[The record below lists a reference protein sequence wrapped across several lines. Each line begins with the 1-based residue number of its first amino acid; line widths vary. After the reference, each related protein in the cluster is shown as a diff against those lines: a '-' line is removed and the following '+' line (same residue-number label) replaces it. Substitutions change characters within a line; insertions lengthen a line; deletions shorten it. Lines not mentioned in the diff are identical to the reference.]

1 MQKIINSF
9 YNNIILKY
17 SKLVLLLVAFI
28 VLAVGSNSLKMQ
40 IDASADTLLLED
52 DKDLLFANEVSKRY
66 MTDSFL
72 VVTFRSKDP
81 LLSDKSLKTIQN
93 LSDELS
99 ALPLVKKIT
108 SILNVP
114 LLQSP
119 PLPLSELLKKIP
131 TLNSPNTNKTLAKK
145 EFLNSPL
152 YKQNLVSDD
161 FKTTALLVNLKS
173 IDTKEQNHQNIQNI
187 RKIVDKYRQNATINL
202 GGVSMIA
209 DDLITFVKNDLEIFS
224 LVVFGL
230 LIIILFILFGEIR
243 WVVLP
248 IFICTIAILTTT
260 GILGYFDWKVTV
272 ISSNFISL
280 QLIMTISLVIHLTI
294 RYKELL
300 HDDVELSQ
308 YDLVLQTVT
317 SMLKPSFFVVLT
329 TIAGFSSLV
338 YSGILPVITFGYM
351 MSVGLVV
358 SFVLTFILFPTIL
371 LQLKKSVIKKQV
383 SHENPFTLY
392 VAKLAYK
399 NQKLIIIGAVIVAI
413 FSITGASKLYVENSF
428 IDYFKKDTDI
438 YKGMKDIDENLGGTT
453 PLDVIITFKDDEV
466 VKPNTNNIDNADEE
480 LDDFEDEF
488 EQDDNDETYWFT
500 VNKLETVK
508 KVHNYLES
516 LPQVGKVLSLSTVNE
531 VGKILN
537 NGKYLDSFE
546 LALLNKK
553 LPLEY
558 KKILLDPYV
567 NIEANQLRVSMRI
580 IDSMPNLRRDDLIK
594 KINKDLANIIDPK
607 VATFQLSNLLIL
619 YNNMLQSLFDSQIN
633 TLGSVLI
640 ILFIM
645 FLILFRSIKVAFM
658 AMIANIVPVGAIFG
672 FMGWADI
679 PLDMM
684 TITIA
689 AISIGIAV
697 DDTIHYIH
705 RFKVEYKLANNYKE
719 AIYNTHKSIG
729 KAMFFT
735 SVIIMTGFSVLVL
748 SNFIPTIYFGLL
760 IMLAMFM
767 AIIADLL
774 LLPILILLFG
784 V

>member
-1 MQKIINSF
+1 MQKII
-9 YNNIILKY
+9 LKH

-28 VLAVGSNSLKMQ
+28 VIIIGSNSLKMQ

-99 ALPLVKKIT
+99 ALPLVKKVT

-119 PLPLSELLKKIP
+119 PLPLSELLKEIP
-131 TLNSPNTNKTLAKK
+131 TLNSPNTNKTLAKQ

-202 GGVSMIA
+202 GGISMIA

-230 LIIILFILFGEIR
+230 LIIILFVLFGEIR
-243 WVVLP
+243 WVVMP
-248 IFICTIAILTTT
+248 ISICTVAILTTT

-308 YDLVLQTVT
+308 YDLILQTVT

-351 MSVGLVV
+351 MSVGLIV

-383 SHENPFTLY
+383 SQENPFTLN

-399 NQKLIIIGAVIVAI
+399 NQKIIIIGAIFIAI
-413 FSITGASKLYVENSF
+413 FSITGANKLYVENSF

-453 PLDVIITFKDDEV
+453 PLDVIITFKDDKV
-466 VKPNTNNIDNADEE
+466 AKPNVNNADDVDEE
-480 LDDFEDEF
+480 
-488 EQDDNDETYWFT
+488 
-500 VNKLETVK
+500 
-508 KVHNYLES
+508 
-516 LPQVGKVLSLSTVNE
+516 
-531 VGKILN
+531 
-537 NGKYLDSFE
+537 
-546 LALLNKK
+546 
-553 LPLEY
+553 
-558 KKILLDPYV
+558 
-567 NIEANQLRVSMRI
+567 
-580 IDSMPNLRRDDLIK
+580 
-594 KINKDLANIIDPK
+594 
-607 VATFQLSNLLIL
+607 
-619 YNNMLQSLFDSQIN
+619 
-633 TLGSVLI
+633 
-640 ILFIM
+640 
-645 FLILFRSIKVAFM
+645 
-658 AMIANIVPVGAIFG
+658 
-672 FMGWADI
+672 
-679 PLDMM
+679 
-684 TITIA
+684 
-689 AISIGIAV
+689 
-697 DDTIHYIH
+697 
-705 RFKVEYKLANNYKE
+705 
-719 AIYNTHKSIG
+719 
-729 KAMFFT
+729 
-735 SVIIMTGFSVLVL
+735 
-748 SNFIPTIYFGLL
+748 
-760 IMLAMFM
+760 
-767 AIIADLL
+767 
-774 LLPILILLFG
+774 
-784 V
+784 